1 MVGALIFLLGM
12 LGAFVMWA
20 FFSFQPRY
28 VNENQLKVFNWTI
41 VGMCGMVCL
50 GAAIYI
56 FTDISPEGRAKYFL
70 PLTLGAC
77 LGIEIVFF
85 TVGLLLRNFW
95 IFGSKR
101 PNKNSLFD

>member
-12 LGAFVMWA
+12 LGAFVLWA

-28 VNENQLKVFNWTI
+28 VNERQLKVFNWTI
-41 VGMCGMVCL
+41 VGMCCMVCV

-56 FTDISPEGRAKYFL
+56 FTEVSPQGRAEYFF
-70 PLTLGAC
+70 PLVLAAS

-95 IFGSKR
+95 IFSSKR